1 MPTVNE
7 QLLESSI
14 SHQIDIDH
22 YSNGVVR
29 RIIALLN
36 RVDSDLFAQLQSVLD
51 DMEGQTFT
59 VQRLEKLL
67 ESVRA
72 LNAQAYESI
81 GKELA
86 GELKALTEYEVGY
99 QHQLFSSM
107 LPVQVSIA
115 SVPPKQV
122 YAAAMARPFQG
133 RLLREWLDGLEES
146 RAAKVRDAIRIGYVE
161 GETNQQIITRIRG
174 TKALN
179 YADGLLDISRRDA
192 EAIVRTSVAHTANY
206 SRQHFMEANTD
217 IIKGVK
223 WIATLDA
230 RTTPTCFPGSV
241 FALPVGELR
250 GVFRRDWNG
259 DVIVVTTATGKKLRA
274 TPNHPVLTPRGWRP
288 IQELRPCEDV
298 LYRVSVDVAGV
309 ETAKDIEVPA
319 TISAIF
325 DALNK
330 PAFCDVL
337 SKSSTEVDF
346 HGDGVRGDYEINH
359 PSSESHLRLALNTFF
374 GQEDAE
380 RLLVFVAGS
389 SILSALGKSDEIGL
403 GWLLRNQ
410 SPKLYAGS
418 IEGCIKAGFADFK
431 VPADI
436 ARAHPSVERRDDCMD
451 VGSPVCFAPSEGG
464 HDTSSLEHSSD
475 GGSGYAVAPADFGSG
490 CSVGVLADDVVSVER
505 EFFSGHVYNLST
517 DTELY
522 IADGFVVHNCRARDG
537 KIYPVDSGP
546 RPPAHIRCRSS
557 ISPVTKSWQEMGI
570 DLPEKDAGTRASMD
584 GQVPGDMNYA
594 EWLAKKPAAFQDE
607 VLGATRGRLFRDGK
621 MPLTSFVNNAGREY
635 TLDDLRKRDAA
646 AFKRAGL

>member
-1 MPTVNE
+1 MQTVNA
-7 QLLESSI
+7 QLLDAAI
-14 SHQIDIDH
+14 SHQIDIEH

-36 RVDSDLFAQLQSVLD
+36 RVDSDLFAQIQRVLD

-99 QHQLFSSM
+99 QHQLFSSV
-107 LPVQVSIA
+107 LPVQVSVV

-133 RLLREWLDGLEES
+133 RMLREWLDGLEES

-223 WIATLDA
+223 WIATLDS
-230 RTTPTCFPGSV
+230 RTTPV
-241 FALPVGELR
+241 
-250 GVFRRDWNG
+250 
-259 DVIVVTTATGKKLRA
+259 
-274 TPNHPVLTPRGWRP
+274 
-288 IQELRPCEDV
+288 
-298 LYRVSVDVAGV
+298 
-309 ETAKDIEVPA
+309 
-319 TISAIF
+319 
-325 DALNK
+325 
-330 PAFCDVL
+330 
-337 SKSSTEVDF
+337 
-346 HGDGVRGDYEINH
+346 
-359 PSSESHLRLALNTFF
+359 
-374 GQEDAE
+374 
-380 RLLVFVAGS
+380 
-389 SILSALGKSDEIGL
+389 
-403 GWLLRNQ
+403 
-410 SPKLYAGS
+410 
-418 IEGCIKAGFADFK
+418 
-431 VPADI
+431 
-436 ARAHPSVERRDDCMD
+436 
-451 VGSPVCFAPSEGG
+451 
-464 HDTSSLEHSSD
+464 
-475 GGSGYAVAPADFGSG
+475 
-490 CSVGVLADDVVSVER
+490 
-505 EFFSGHVYNLST
+505 
-517 DTELY
+517 
-522 IADGFVVHNCRARDG
+522 CRARDG

-557 ISPVTKSWQEMGI
+557 ISPVTKSWKELGI
-570 DLPEKDAGTRASMD
+570 DLPEKDVGTRASMD
-584 GQVPGDMNYA
+584 GHVPGDMNYA
-594 EWLAKKPAAFQDE
+594 DWLAKKPAAFQDE

-635 TLDDLRKRDAA
+635 TLDELRKRDAA